1 MADPT
6 AIPAMALVLRPVVA
20 FVVDVEVISKA
31 EPEVEVAIVEVD
43 VNVEVVADA
52 EPEVEVAIVEVPIV
66 DVELFELS
74 AVLAVELLL
83 ELLLGLELETE
94 TDCVDEVLIGEA
106 ELLEEEVVA
115 PGSIMNAGEGICD
128 TPTKMSTSISS

>member
-43 VNVEVVADA
+43 VNVEVVANA
-52 EPEVEVAIVEVPIV
+52 EPDVDVAIV

-83 ELLLGLELETE
+83 GLEFETE
-94 TDCVDEVLIGEA
+94 ADCVDEVLIEGV
-106 ELLEEEVVA
+106 ELLEEEEEVVV

-128 TPTKMSTSISS
+128 TPT